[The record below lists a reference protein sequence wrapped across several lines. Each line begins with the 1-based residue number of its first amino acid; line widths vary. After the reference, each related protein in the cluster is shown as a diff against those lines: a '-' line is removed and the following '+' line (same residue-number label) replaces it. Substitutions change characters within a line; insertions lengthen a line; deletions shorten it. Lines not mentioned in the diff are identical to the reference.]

1 MNTNTNN
8 TTTKTY
14 KLSKEM
20 TKKLS
25 LESYYDEEQFIKDCK
40 TYIKALKSGRLQYT
54 VTHVSSSGMSR
65 DINIQSF
72 EGSMTKGYFRSY
84 NMMLT
89 ILGYSFAK
97 HSNDIKVSGCGMNIL
112 FATNYDIIHTFKRM
126 GLIKNKTCEV
136 LAQKIN

>member
-1 MNTNTNN
+1 MI
-8 TTTKTY
+8 
-14 KLSKEM
+14 KLSKEQL
-20 TKKLS
+20 KRLNK
-25 LESYYDEEQFIKDCK
+25 ESYYNEENFIKDCK
-40 TYIKALKSGRLQYT
+40 IYIKALKANRVRYS

-65 DINIQSF
+65 DINIISF
-72 EGSMTKGYFRSY
+72 EGSMSNGYFRNY

-97 HSNDIKVSGCGMNIL
+97 HSNDIKVSGCGMNML